1 MAIQLKQ
8 ASSYELLP
16 KFGVSP
22 IILAQAKK
30 AGVDVEQDSPG
41 NFKVKLAQQVFG
53 VIPVKGQAITLAKQG
68 QLGPA
73 SKQALQF
80 QFEAA
85 LKKAIETAAISNPG
99 VKEANPG
106 EDADNGPDDTML
118 IAPKPA
124 PAWKAADVVNAV
136 KQGKS
141 GMPPASDKSEF
152 APTPKT
158 EDVALAMM
166 MVPCAL
172 HQAKQLY
179 QPVTATSKDSV
190 YHVVA
195 LFDGLNLA
203 ARVVGGKLS
212 LRAEGSKIV
221 SYSSALSDLGMA
233 IKNGHDYASVHFSID
248 DQGLLLKTFGA
259 VVGRLG
265 VTNLKQAGDIITIKG
280 VGK

>member
-22 IILAQAKK
+22 IIIAQAKK
-30 AGVDVEQDSPG
+30 AGVDVAQDGPG
-41 NFKVKLAQQVFG
+41 NFKVKLGQQVFG

-99 VKEANPG
+99 VLGSASE
-106 EDADNGPDDTML
+106 EADNGPDDTML
-118 IAPKPA
+118 IAQQPKQTWKSSDALDNVKAGKA
-124 PAWKAADVVNAV
+124 PMSHVPEKAEFV
-136 KQGKS
+136 
-141 GMPPASDKSEF
+141 AS
-152 APTPKT
+152 PKI
-158 EDVALAMM
+158 EDVTLAMM
-166 MVPCAL
+166 MAPCAL

-203 ARVVGGKLS
+203 ARVAGGKLS

-265 VTNLKQAGDIITIKG
+265 VTNLKQAGDILTIKG